1 MVTLRIPTNLS
12 RTLARRGEQGA
23 AWLGALPALIKT
35 LADEWSLSIS
45 EPFEPGGSTSW
56 TAPVERSTDDVR
68 LVLKVG
74 FRDPE
79 GLHEAQGLRAWR
91 GEGAVRLHEEWRNET
106 TSALLLERCEPG
118 KQLWDMLDEEEQDMV
133 VARLLERL
141 WIEPPAGHSFRSL
154 ADMCDLWAAECEEL
168 LELYP
173 PPDPGLVHEGLN
185 VWRHLAAT
193 KPERSVLLV
202 TDLHGGNILAAQRE
216 PWLVVDPQPYAG
228 DPTYDP
234 MQHMTNC
241 KARLSADPVRLCERM
256 ASLTG
261 VDSDRLR
268 QWMFARLVV
277 DSGWPFGN
285 QAPTN
290 YDVARRLAP

>member
-12 RTLARRGEQGA
+12 RTLSRRGEQGA
-23 AWLGALPALIKT
+23 AWLGALPALIKA
-35 LADEWSLSIS
+35 LADEWSLSIG

-91 GEGAVRLHEEWRNET
+91 GEGAVRLHEEWSNET

-141 WIEPPAGHSFRSL
+141 WIEPPAGHPFHPL
-154 ADMCDLWAAECEEL
+154 ADMCDLWAAECEERL
-168 LELYP
+168 GLYP
-173 PPDPGLVHEGLN
+173 PPDPGLAHEGLN
-185 VWRHLAAT
+185 VL
-193 KPERSVLLV
+193 SVV
-202 TDLHGGNILAAQRE
+202 GNCE
-216 PWLVVDPQPYAG
+216 S
-228 DPTYDP
+228 
-234 MQHMTNC
+234 
-241 KARLSADPVRLCERM
+241 LSDIP
-256 ASLTG
+256 
-261 VDSDRLR
+261 
-268 QWMFARLVV
+268 
-277 DSGWPFGN
+277 
-285 QAPTN
+285 
-290 YDVARRLAP
+290 